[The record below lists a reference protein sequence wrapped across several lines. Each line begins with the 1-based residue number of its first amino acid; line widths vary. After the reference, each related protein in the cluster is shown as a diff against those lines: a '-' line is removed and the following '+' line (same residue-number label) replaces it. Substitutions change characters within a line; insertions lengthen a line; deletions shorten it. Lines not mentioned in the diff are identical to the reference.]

1 MPPNQVLCPQCG
13 NSFLAKTA
21 ATTGGMCV
29 PCASGTRGTLGSVKK
44 RYEEFLERTKIQR
57 AIWSEIV
64 DRVHAVG
71 GGLDSL
77 TPAERTYYLLSGL
90 DGEVWRGGI
99 HTFFNNSSGNH
110 YRETLE
116 ALTEVQCPVWID
128 YLTRAAAILFPNAV
142 PPSNWDERRKIMP
155 WRPKG
160 DDTKPEWEQGLDEL
174 EADCKPRL
182 EDLSQIVGN
191 YALAHHIIPSPDRGD
206 SVVSAPCKLG

>member
-1 MPPNQVLCPQCG
+1 V
-13 NSFLAKTA
+13 
-21 ATTGGMCV
+21 
-29 PCASGTRGTLGSVKK
+29 
-44 RYEEFLERTKIQR
+44 RTKIQR
-57 AIWSEIV
+57 TIWSEIV
-64 DRVHAVG
+64 DRVHAVV

-110 YRETLE
+110 YREIIE

-142 PPSNWDERRKIMP
+142 PPSNWDERQKIMP
-155 WRPKG
+155 WWPKG
-160 DDTKPEWEQGLDEL
+160 GDTKPEWEQGLDEL
-174 EADCKPRL
+174 AADCKPRL

-191 YALAHHIIPSPDRGD
+191 YALARHIIPK
-206 SVVSAPCKLG
+206 AKPCDNGRLANKHS